1 MEGTRKSTR
10 LEATEDIKIIEKAIS
25 RAVAKDAFLNKGI
38 FSNPFSILNSSDIS
52 LVEIADL
59 LNVSLG
65 KNMEEVNLNLNE
77 IKMVEMERS
86 VVCDTNSKLG
96 NEVNITNVDM
106 EYEISDSI
114 DRMV

>member
-1 MEGTRKSTR
+1 
-10 LEATEDIKIIEKAIS
+10 
-25 RAVAKDAFLNKGI
+25 
-38 FSNPFSILNSSDIS
+38 
-52 LVEIADL
+52 
-59 LNVSLG
+59 
-65 KNMEEVNLNLNE
+65 
-77 IKMVEMERS
+77 MVEMERS